1 MPQRKYSKERSRFRS
16 LLLANPN
23 YFGNLKDSKLKPI
36 CPLKRNTYYERI
48 ASVGYQPQFERLEA
62 VVYVKQP
69 SGYGGNVCSPGSRE
83 YVRFYLSF
91 DGGTT
96 WVDQGVSSF
105 RTYDMPE
112 CTEGRKR
119 LEYALTCR
127 VNPPK
132 KFCIFHNL
140 ILARAILS
148 WNVPPPPNDPGYD
161 PVWGNVHDTHI
172 QAEHFRLIILHDFYK
187 AVDLEVPPAL
197 KEVVDLKQA
206 VPAAKKKLSVAEL
219 AKLYAGKKVE
229 PHRFAFQAIQQL
241 VSAVPDEPQAA

>member
-1 MPQRKYSKERSRFRS
+1 
-16 LLLANPN
+16 
-23 YFGNLKDSKLKPI
+23 
-36 CPLKRNTYYERI
+36 
-48 ASVGYQPQFERLEA
+48 
-62 VVYVKQP
+62 
-69 SGYGGNVCSPGSRE
+69 
-83 YVRFYLSF
+83 
-91 DGGTT
+91 
-96 WVDQGVSSF
+96 
-105 RTYDMPE
+105 
-112 CTEGRKR
+112 
-119 LEYALTCR
+119 R

-241 VSAVPDEPQAA
+241 VSAVPDEPQAAADVMDKLPGLDVGKVLETLEDTDGDTSYEELECVGLNTNQDHLVGVIRVKRPYGYSG